1 LTLALL
7 VVVPAPAAT
16 PDAYAVGVAQVDIT
30 PAYPVRLSGF
40 GFRRTESDGVTQR
53 IWAKALALDDGE
65 PAVLLTVDNLGI
77 PTYMVQ
83 EVAQRL
89 HKKAR
94 LRPERL
100 AVTATHTHT
109 APMLKGVAPTLFS
122 QPIPKEHQDRIDRY
136 TAELTDKLEQVA
148 LAALADRQPAR
159 LTWGVGTVRF
169 AVNRRTRGGPVDHD
183 LPVLVARDLKGKVRA
198 VYVGYACHC
207 VTLSNNKVSGDWA
220 GYAQQAIQ
228 DDHPGAVALVS
239 IGCGADAN
247 PSSGVTGDRAE
258 VGARQGAEIAAEVKR
273 LLGGFLAPVTGK
285 LTAAVS
291 RFELPLAP
299 LPTRAGWEERARRNG
314 AVGYHARVN
323 LGRLDRGDPLRDR
336 IDYSVQTWTFGDALA
351 MVFLPGEVVADYS
364 LRLKRELDGLR
375 LWVTAYANDAPCYIP
390 SERVLKEGGY
400 EGGDAM
406 VYYDVPVPF
415 APGLEQRIVDAAH
428 RSLDSRFKAPF
439 DSQRTAGSR
448 PLSPQQSL
456 ATIRTKKDLV
466 VELVAAEPLVVD
478 PVAIDFGPDGR
489 LWVAEMLD
497 YPAGRAGD
505 YKPGGRVRVLED
517 TDGDGRYDKA
527 TVFLDNIPFPT
538 GITVYGR
545 GVLVCAAPDI
555 LYAEDTKGDGKANV
569 VLPLYSGFGTENYQA
584 RVNSLEYGLDGWIYG
599 SCGMFGGTIR
609 CNPYVP
615 RTSRGEEV
623 KGRTVALGHRD
634 FRIKPK
640 LALLEPATG
649 RTQQG
654 RVRDDWGN
662 WFGCD
667 NSTLCRH
674 YPLADH
680 YLRRNPYVP
689 LPDQDVLVPD
699 YPNPN
704 RLYPIQQQMQLFKLS
719 GPPGQTTAACGL
731 GIYRDNL
738 LGEEYHGDAF
748 VCESVNLL
756 VHRLKLTP
764 RGCTFS
770 GRRAADE
777 AASEFLAAT
786 DTWFRPVQVRTGP
799 DGALYV
805 VDMYRF
811 VIEHPRWIPPADLA
825 KLDVR
830 AGSTLGRIYRVRPK
844 NRELRP
850 VPRLDKLDTAGLVA
864 ALDSPNG
871 WQRDLASD
879 RLLSEGKSAV
889 KPLEALAANSP
900 RAEARLHALCV
911 LGAMGEQKS
920 AVVQAALADSHP
932 GVRRHAIRLA
942 EPLLAKAP
950 ELGGALLNLLDDAD
964 AQVRLQLAYTLGE
977 WRDDR
982 AGRALATLALRHADD
997 PYLTAAVLSSVH
1009 GGNVAA
1015 VLAGVFASP
1024 TEVGPPPP
1032 LVRRLLGVA
1041 AALGDKQA
1049 LPSALRAVAT
1059 PRQGRFA
1066 PWQLAALAGVLD
1078 ALERRG
1084 GSLDTLADAAATE
1097 QVRAMLARARV
1108 LAADDKTAE
1117 ADRLAALQL
1126 LGRDPAQRD
1135 AELALLGKLVV
1146 PSQPAAVQAAA
1157 LAALGRMSEER
1168 VAAVLAAGWAGYS
1181 PALKSQALD
1190 LLLSRD
1196 AWQRRLLE
1204 AIEKNE
1210 VPAAQID
1217 AGRRQRLLTHRE
1229 ESVRTRAARLFAGG
1243 TSADR
1248 QKVLAAYR
1256 DAASL
1261 PGDASIGKMVF
1272 VKTCAVCHRLGDVG
1286 HAVGPDLA
1294 AVSNKSP
1301 QYLLQEIL
1309 DPNRN
1314 LDTRYLE
1321 YLAITKAGQTF
1332 TGLLASETST
1342 SITLRGQEGKQ
1353 QVLLRNELEELRSTG
1368 KSLMPEG
1375 LEKDLKPQDLA
1386 DLIAFL
1392 AGSGPPPKQFA
1403 GNRPEVVRPANGT
1416 LTLLATNAEIYGDAI
1431 VFEEP
1436 FRNIGYWSGP
1446 RDHVVWRAHLDR
1458 AGEFDVY
1465 LDWACDNQVA
1475 GNAYVF
1481 EGGRPELRGK
1491 VPGTGGWDHY
1501 RKAKIGTVSLDAGA
1515 QRFTFRPDGDHVA
1528 GALLDL
1534 RGVYLV
1540 AKGQKPAFAAADP
1553 PTDPADLARQ
1563 ILDEKLS
1570 AADRQVLIGRHPDS
1584 AADLVAAL
1592 VADMRPGTPEEYR
1605 RIPWLWR
1612 VAVAAGKRNDTGQLR
1627 RLLAVALPKAHEPL
1641 RDWQAV
1647 AVGGGIINGLS
1658 LQGVWPGER
1667 LPELLKGDA
1676 GLTERWQRSLPRAA
1690 IMADN
1695 EKVPTGTR
1703 YDALRMIAL
1712 DDWERCGPQLTKYL
1726 AKGVHDELQMGAI
1739 SGLSD
1744 ATSPQVAPLL
1754 LAGLEHFSAGNR
1766 KLAVDALLR
1775 TQARTAALLDALEQG
1790 KVKPTVLA
1798 ESHKQALR
1806 TLKDDALRARAARLL
1821 PQ

>member
-1 LTLALL
+1 VDRLPLILIVTALTAG
-7 VVVPAPAAT
+7 PAPAAT
-16 PDAYAVGVAQVDIT
+16 PDTYAVGVARVDIT
-30 PAYPVRLSGF
+30 PTYPVRLSGF
-40 GFRRTESDGVTQR
+40 GFRRAESEGVTQR
-53 IWAKALALDDGE
+53 IWAKALAIDDDVTA
-65 PAVLLTVDNLGI
+65 AVLLTVDNLGI
-77 PTYMVQ
+77 PAAMVR
-83 EVAQRL
+83 EVAERL
-89 HKKAR
+89 RKKAG
-94 LRPERL
+94 LLPERL

-109 APMLKGVAPTLFS
+109 APMLKDVAPTLFG
-122 QPIPKEHQDRIDRY
+122 QPIPMEHQERIDRY
-136 TAELTDKLEQVA
+136 TAELTGKLEQVA

-159 LTWGVGTVRF
+159 LTWGIGKVGF
-169 AVNRRTRGGPVDHD
+169 AINRRTRGGPVDHD

-228 DDHPGAVALVS
+228 DEYPGAVALVS

-247 PSSGVTGDRAE
+247 PNTGVSGDRAE
-258 VGARQGAEIAAEVKR
+258 LAARQGAEIAAEVRR

-285 LTAAVS
+285 LTARVS

-299 LPTRAGWEERARRNG
+299 ARTRAGWEERARRKD
-314 AVGYHARVN
+314 AIGYHAQVN
-323 LGRLDRGDPLRDR
+323 LARLDRGEPLRDQ
-336 IDYSVQTWTFGDALA
+336 IDYAVQTWTFGDALA
-351 MVFLPGEVVADYS
+351 MVFLPGEVVVDYA

-406 VYYDVPVPF
+406 IYYDVPVPF
-415 APGLEQRIVDAAH
+415 ARGLEQRIVDAARRH
-428 RSLDSRFKAPF
+428 LDGGFKAPF
-439 DSQRTAGSR
+439 DSNRLGGSR

-456 ATIRTKKDLV
+456 ETIRTKKDLV
-466 VELVAAEPLVVD
+466 AELVAAEPLVVS

-489 LWVAEMLD
+489 LWVAEMVD

-538 GITVYGR
+538 GITVWR
-545 GVLVCAAPDI
+545 KGVLVCAAPDI
-555 LYAEDTKGDGKANV
+555 LYAEDTDGDGKADV
-569 VLPLYSGFGTENYQA
+569 VRKLFSGFGTENYQA
-584 RVNSLEYGLDGWIYG
+584 RVNSLEYGLDGWVYG
-599 SCGMFGGTIR
+599 SSGFFGGDIR
-609 CNPYVP
+609 SFAGGPAVH
-615 RTSRGEEV
+615 
-623 KGRTVALGHRD
+623 LGNRD
-634 FRIKPK
+634 FRMKPDTGV
-640 LALLEPATG
+640 LEPATG
-649 RTQQG
+649 ATQQG

-667 NSTLCRH
+667 NTMLCRH

-680 YLRRNPYVP
+680 YLRRNPHVP
-689 LPDQDVLVPD
+689 LPDQAVFVPD
-699 YPNPN
+699 YPNAN

-719 GPPGQTTAACGL
+719 GPPGQPTAVCGL
-731 GIYRDNL
+731 GIYRDEL
-738 LGEEYHGDAF
+738 LGEEYHGNAF
-748 VCESVNLL
+748 MCEPVNLL

-777 AASEFLAAT
+777 TASEFLAGT
-786 DTWFRPVQVRTGP
+786 DTWFRPVQARTGP
-799 DGALYV
+799 DGALYI

-830 AGSTLGRIYRVRPK
+830 AGSTLGRIYRIRSK
-844 NRELRP
+844 DREVRP
-850 VPRLDKLDTAGLVA
+850 VPRLDRLDTAGLVA

-871 WQRDLASD
+871 WQRDLAGQM
-879 RLLSEGKSAV
+879 LLWRGDKSAAQ
-889 KPLEALAANSP
+889 PLEALATGSR
-900 RAEARLHALCV
+900 RAEVRLHALGALAGLGEIKAARV
-911 LGAMGEQKS
+911 L
-920 AVVQAALADSHP
+920 AALADPHP
-932 GVRRHAIRLA
+932 GVRRHAVRLA
-942 EPLLAKAP
+942 EPLLATAP
-950 ELGGALLNLLDDAD
+950 ELGSGLLKLLDDGD

-982 AGRALATLALRHADD
+982 AGGALAILALRHPNDQH
-997 PYLTAAVLSSVH
+997 LTAAVLSSVH

-1015 VLAGVFASP
+1015 VVAGVFAGNAD
-1024 TEVGPPPP
+1024 TGPPPQ
-1032 LVRRLLGVA
+1032 LVRRLLAVA
-1041 AALGDKQA
+1041 AALGDKHA
-1049 LPSALRAVAT
+1049 LPNALRAVAT

-1066 PWQLAALAGVLD
+1066 TWQIAALAGVLD

-1084 GSLDTLADAAATE
+1084 PVSLDNLADAAVIE

-1108 LAADDKTAE
+1108 LAADEKTAE
-1117 ADRLAALQL
+1117 AERLAALQL
-1126 LGRDPAQRD
+1126 LGREPTRRD
-1135 AELALLGKLVV
+1135 AEITLLGKLLV

-1157 LAALGRMSEER
+1157 LAALGRMPDER
-1168 VAAVLAAGWAGYS
+1168 IASVVTPGWAGYS

-1196 AWQRRLLE
+1196 AWQRHLLQ
-1204 AIEKNE
+1204 AMEKNE
-1210 VPAAQID
+1210 VPAAQVD
-1217 AGRRQRLLTHRE
+1217 AGRRQRLLSHKD
-1229 ESVRTRAARLFAGG
+1229 ESVRTRAAKLFAGG
-1243 TSADR
+1243 ASPDR

-1256 DAASL
+1256 EAASL
-1261 PGDASIGKMVF
+1261 TGDPMIGKMVF

-1294 AVSNKSP
+1294 SVANKSP
-1301 QYLLQEIL
+1301 QFLLQEIL

-1314 LDTRYLE
+1314 LDPRYLE

-1353 QVLLRNELEELRSTG
+1353 HALLRIELDELRSTG

-1392 AGSGPPPKQFA
+1392 AASGPPPKQFA
-1403 GNRPEVVRPANGT
+1403 GNKPEVVRLVNGT
-1416 LTLLATNAEIYGDAI
+1416 LALLATNAEIHGDAI

-1436 FRNIGYWSGP
+1436 FRNIGYWSGAQ
-1446 RDHVVWRAHLDR
+1446 DHVVWRAHLDR

-1481 EGGRPELRGK
+1481 EGGRPEVRGK

-1501 RKAKIGTVSLDAGA
+1501 HRAKIGTVALDAGA
-1515 QRFTFRPDGDHVA
+1515 QRFTFRPDGHVG

-1540 AKGQKPAFAAADP
+1540 ARGQKPAFAAADP
-1553 PTDPADLARQ
+1553 PTDPAELARQ
-1563 ILDEKLS
+1563 ILDDKVP
-1570 AADRQVLIGRHPDS
+1570 AANRQALIGKYPD
-1584 AADLVAAL
+1584 AAAELVAAL
-1592 VADMRPGTPEEYR
+1592 VADLRPGTPEEYR
-1605 RIPWLWR
+1605 RIPWIWR
-1612 VAVAAGKRNDTGQLR
+1612 VAVAAGKRNDAGQLR

-1658 LQGVWPGER
+1658 LQGIWPGER

-1676 GLTERWQRSLPRAA
+1676 GLTERWLRSLPRAA
-1690 IMADN
+1690 TMADN
-1695 EKVPTGTR
+1695 ERVPTGTR

-1726 AKGVHDELQMGAI
+1726 ARGVHEELQMGAI

-1744 ATSPQVAPLL
+1744 TTSPQVAPLL
-1754 LAGLEHFSAGNR
+1754 LGRLEHFSAGNR
-1766 KLAVDALLR
+1766 KLALDALLR
-1775 TQARTAALLDALEQG
+1775 TEVRTAALVEALEQG
-1790 KVKPTVLA
+1790 RVKPAAL
-1798 ESHKQALR
+1798 SDKHKETLR
-1806 TLKDDALRARAARLL
+1806 TLKDDKLRARAARVLS
-1821 PQ
+1821 P